1 MFVVLSSEVFSE
13 WFDGLRD
20 RTAKL
25 RIAARIERAKNGNFG
40 DHKSV
45 GDGVSEMRL
54 TYGPGYRIYYAQK
67 GEITYLL
74 LNGGDKSTQENDI
87 ARAKAMW
94 EQIKQEQN
102 NEI

>member
-1 MFVVLSSEVFSE
+1 MFIVLSTEAFSQ
-13 WFDGLRD
+13 WFHNLKD
-20 RTAKL
+20 RAAKI
-25 RIAARIERAKNGNFG
+25 RISARIERAKNGNFG

-87 ARAKAMW
+87 ARAKSIW
-94 EQIKQEQN
+94 EQIKQEQKD
-102 NEI
+102 EI

>member
-13 WFDGLRD
+13 WFNGLRD

-74 LNGGDKSTQENDI
+74 LNGGDK
-87 ARAKAMW
+87 RK
-94 EQIKQEQN
+94 
-102 NEI
+102 

>member
-13 WFDGLRD
+13 WFNGLRD

>member
-54 TYGPGYRIYYAQK
+54 TYGSGYRIYYAQK

-94 EQIKQEQN
+94 EQIKQEKN